1 MDEVHQDQKVVR
13 ATLGE
18 GEGLLVDHL
27 IMKNPAG
34 IQVLLLIKGK
44 ERDTI
49 GIALGMNLR
58 KLNFLHLM
66 VR

>member
-1 MDEVHQDQKVVR
+1 MDEVQQDQKEVR
-13 ATLGE
+13 AVLGE

-27 IMKNPAG
+27 ILKDPAG

-49 GIALGMNLR
+49 GITLGMNLR
-58 KLNFLHLM
+58 RKNLVHLM

>member
-1 MDEVHQDQKVVR
+1 MVKKAVR
-13 ATLGE
+13 AVLGE

-27 IMKNPAG
+27 ILKNPTG
-34 IQVLLLIKGK
+34 IQALLLIKGK

-49 GIALGMNLR
+49 GIALEMNLR
-58 KLNFLHLM
+58 KLNFLRLM